1 MSKIKNSSAE
11 KQTIRILLNQK
22 CKMRDG
28 TELATDV
35 YLPYENGKYP
45 TIINR
50 TPYNKADYDP
60 NVAHF
65 IKYAQ
70 QGYAVVTQDVRGRY
84 GSSGEI
90 YTFINPLL

>member
-1 MSKIKNSSAE
+1 MSQIKNSLAE
-11 KQTIRILLNQK
+11 NQTIRILLNQK

-35 YLPYENGKYP
+35 YLPYKEGKYP

-50 TPYNKADYDP
+50 TPYNKADYEL
-60 NVAHF
+60 NVAHL

-70 QGYAVVTQDVRGRY
+70 QGYAVVTQDVRGRF
-84 GSSGEI
+84 GSSGDL
-90 YTFINPLL
+90 YAFRN